1 MSLWPIPVAPL
12 VSTPS
17 PTHRM
22 IAIDD
27 RTTIDQAFF
36 EACARY
42 ADRSLLAVPAN
53 PARGYDPAGR
63 EITYREAEAQVRQL
77 MQHYAAAGYG
87 LGHRV
92 ALFLESR
99 PEHLLHK
106 LALNALGVCCVPI
119 NPDYRPRE
127 LAYLIDHA
135 QVDLI
140 VLLTARTA
148 VVHEALALT
157 RHQPPLTLVE
167 TWGQAA
173 LPAPARAPQRGEVQG
188 QMQGQVQGDTPAS
201 ILYTSG
207 TTGQPKGCVLS
218 HTYELAAGHWYAHQ
232 GGLGTVREGQERLY
246 NPLPLFHVN
255 ASILSFY
262 CMLLSGGCQVQT
274 DRFQPSRWWTE
285 VVESR
290 ATIVHYLGVVVP
302 MLLNQPESPLER
314 AHCVRFGYGAGVE
327 PQLHA
332 RFEARYG
339 FPLLELWGM
348 TEMVRPLCDCHEPRQ
363 VGTRAFGRARPGLD
377 ACVMDEAGQVVPDGT
392 PGELVIRH
400 SAATPRRHFFSG
412 YLDNPEATAQA
423 WRGGWFHT
431 GDVVM
436 RAADGMFHFM
446 DRRKNII
453 RRSGENIAAAEVEAL
468 LLTHPLVA
476 NAAVMAL
483 PDEMREEE
491 VLACVVLKAGRSGE
505 TADLA
510 RALFD
515 FCHQQLAYY
524 KAPGW
529 LWFTDEIPTT
539 GTQKIQKHRIFPE
552 GTDPRQHPAMHDLR
566 ALKKR

>member
-1 MSLWPIPVAPL
+1 
-12 VSTPS
+12 
-17 PTHRM
+17 M

-27 RTTIDQAFF
+27 TTTIADAFARAVQA
-36 EACARY
+36 Y
-42 ADRSLLAVPAN
+42 GPNSLLAVPAN
-53 PARGYDPAGR
+53 PARAYDPQGR
-63 EITYREAEAQVRQL
+63 EISYAEAADAVNTL
-77 MQHYAAAGYG
+77 MAEYRAAGYG

-92 ALFLESR
+92 GLFLESR
-99 PEHLLHK
+99 PEHVLHK

-127 LAYLIDHA
+127 LAYLVDHA
-135 QVDLI
+135 KVDLI
-140 VLLTARTA
+140 VALTSRQDA
-148 VVHEALALT
+148 VLAALALT
-157 RHQPPLTLVE
+157 QHQPPWALLESLGT
-167 TWGQAA
+167 QA
-173 LPAPARAPQRGEVQG
+173 LPRAATPAAPGEPA
-188 QMQGQVQGDTPAS
+188 GDTPAS

-232 GGLGTVREGQERLY
+232 GGLGAVREGQDRLY

-285 VVESR
+285 VVQSR

-302 MLLNQPESPLER
+302 MLLSQPPSPLER
-314 AHCVRFGYGAGVE
+314 AHGVRFGYGAGVE

-332 RFEARYG
+332 VFEERYG

-348 TEMVRPLCDCHEPRQ
+348 TEMVRPLTDCHAPRQ

-377 ACVMDEAGQVVPDGT
+377 ACVMDEAGQVVPDGA
-392 PGELVIRH
+392 PGELVVRY
-400 SAATPRRHFFSG
+400 SEATPRRHFFSG
-412 YLDNPEATAQA
+412 YLDNPEATAEA

-431 GDVVM
+431 GDIVV
-436 RAADGMFHFM
+436 RGEDGMFHFM

-483 PDEMREEE
+483 PDDVREEE
-491 VLACVVLKAGRSGE
+491 VLACVVLKDRNATE
-505 TADLA
+505 TAQTA
-510 RALFD
+510 RTLFD

-529 LWFTDEIPTT
+529 LWFAAEIPTT

-552 GTDPRQHPAMHDLR
+552 GQDPRALPGMHDLR
-566 ALKKR
+566 AFKKRQ

>member
-1 MSLWPIPVAPL
+1 
-12 VSTPS
+12 
-17 PTHRM
+17 M

-27 RTTIDQAFF
+27 TTTIGDAFQRAVQA
-36 EACARY
+36 Y
-42 ADRSLLAVPAN
+42 GPNSLLAVPAN
-53 PARGYDPAGR
+53 PARAYDPQGR
-63 EITYREAEAQVRQL
+63 EISYAEAAEAVTALTAEYR
-77 MQHYAAAGYG
+77 AAGYG

-92 ALFLESR
+92 GLFLESR
-99 PEHLLHK
+99 PEHVLHK
-106 LALNALGVCCVPI
+106 LALNSLGVCCVPI

-127 LAYLIDHA
+127 LAYLVDHA
-135 QVDLI
+135 KVDLI
-140 VLLTARTA
+140 VALTCRQDA
-148 VVHEALALT
+148 VLAALALT
-157 RHQPPLTLVE
+157 QHQPPLALLESLGT
-167 TWGQAA
+167 QA
-173 LPAPARAPQRGEVQG
+173 LPRAATPAAPGEPA
-188 QMQGQVQGDTPAS
+188 GDTPAS

-232 GGLGTVREGQERLY
+232 GGLGAVREGQDRLY

-302 MLLNQPESPLER
+302 MLLSQPPSPLER

-332 RFEARYG
+332 VFEERYG

-348 TEMVRPLCDCHEPRQ
+348 TEMVRPLTDCHAPRQ

-377 ACVMDEAGQVVPDGT
+377 ACVMDEAGQVVPDGA
-392 PGELVIRH
+392 PGELVVRY
-400 SAATPRRHFFSG
+400 SEATPRRHFFSG
-412 YLDNPEATAQA
+412 YLDNPDATAEA

-431 GDVVM
+431 GDIVV
-436 RAADGMFHFM
+436 RGEDGMFHFM

-476 NAAVMAL
+476 NVAVMAL
-483 PDEMREEE
+483 PDDVREEE
-491 VLACVVLKAGRSGE
+491 VLACVVLKDRNGTE
-505 TADLA
+505 TAETA
-510 RALFD
+510 RTLFD

-529 LWFTDEIPTT
+529 LWFAAEIPTT

-552 GTDPRQHPAMHDLR
+552 GQDPRTLPGMHDLR
-566 ALKKR
+566 AFKKRQ

>member
-1 MSLWPIPVAPL
+1 
-12 VSTPS
+12 
-17 PTHRM
+17 M

-27 RTTIDQAFF
+27 DTTIGQAFF
-36 EACARY
+36 AACDRY
-42 ADRSLLAVPAN
+42 AGNSLLAVPAN
-53 PARGYDPAGR
+53 LARAYDPTGR
-63 EITYREAEAQVRQL
+63 EIRYSDAATEVRKLMTAYRS
-77 MQHYAAAGYG
+77 AGYG

-92 ALFLESR
+92 GLFLESR

-119 NPDYRPRE
+119 NPDHRPRE
-127 LAYLIDHA
+127 LAYVVDHA
-135 QVDLI
+135 RMDLI
-140 VLLTARTA
+140 VALTSRADA
-148 VVHEALALT
+148 VRDALALT
-157 RHQPPLTLVE
+157 QHQPAVAWLESLASQTLPPPLT
-167 TWGQAA
+167 AA
-173 LPAPARAPQRGEVQG
+173 QPGEPV
-188 QMQGQVQGDTPAS
+188 GDTPAS

-218 HTYELAAGHWYAHQ
+218 HTYELAAGHWYATQ
-232 GGLGTVREGQERLY
+232 GGLGTVREGVERLY

-274 DRFQPSRWWTE
+274 DRFQPGRWWAE
-285 VVESR
+285 VAESP

-302 MLLNQPESPLER
+302 MLLNQPESDLER
-314 AHCVRFGYGAGVE
+314 AHQVRFGYGAGVE

-332 RFEARYG
+332 KFEARYG

-348 TEMVRPLCDCHEPRQ
+348 TEMVRPLCDCHAPRQ

-377 ACVMDEAGQVVPDGT
+377 ACVMDEAGQVLSDDT

-400 SAATPRRHFFSG
+400 SEATPRRHFFSG
-412 YLDNPEATAQA
+412 YLDNPQATAEA

-431 GDVVM
+431 GDIVS
-436 RAADGMFHFM
+436 RGEDGMFHFM

-468 LLTHPLVA
+468 LLTHPWVA
-476 NAAVMAL
+476 NVAVMAL
-483 PDEMREEE
+483 PDEVREEE
-491 VLACVVLKAGRSGE
+491 VLACVVLKEREGHE
-505 TADLA
+505 TPEAA

-529 LWFTDEIPTT
+529 LWFAAEIPTT

-552 GTDPRQHPAMHDLR
+552 GADPRTLPGMHDLR
-566 ALKKR
+566 PFKKRH